1 MIRILVFKARR
12 AARWLPAVLMWAAF
26 PPFAEKSDIFFAL
39 APLLWYSR
47 NRAPGA
53 SARIWFGNGLLYWV
67 LTLSWMH
74 AIVKNGG
81 PWPLVI
87 LGWFALAAVCALFF
101 GAFGWLA
108 SVLWQWTKGR
118 GYGWRLAMLLVA
130 EPVLWA
136 GTELVRSTLFGGF
149 SWNHLGSVPANMGL
163 GAPAALGGVYLLS
176 AVVILVNGTLAS
188 VAERMLAR
196 GASFGRCVE
205 TILPLA
211 AVWALYSSA
220 GAGEA
225 ARAQAA
231 AAGERRVL
239 AAALVQRNFPCAFAA
254 PDGESPLA
262 AYDRLLG
269 AVAPS
274 SPDIVI
280 LPESALA
287 EFGPAG
293 SRAADGFAARVM
305 AQTGARAVLAG
316 CSRAGGDGR
325 LYNSAALYSGSGGVQ
340 TYDKVH
346 LVPFGEYIPGDK
358 TFPVL
363 QKLAPVG
370 SCWPGEKRLLDF
382 DGVKLGVAI
391 CFEDTDAA
399 LTRDF
404 ARMGADAL
412 VFITNDS
419 WFSHSAEA
427 VQHAWQSVARAIET
441 GLPVLRA
448 GNSGVTGTVSPDGKA
463 QWLRGAGAHVLLDE
477 KGAMVQ
483 RIPMPAKRPAPT
495 LYVRLGD
502 APLAAAFAVLAAAA
516 LFLEARRL
524 YRLRRLA
531 AA

>member
-1 MIRILVFKARR
+1 MIRNLVLKARR
-12 AARWLPAVLMWAAF
+12 AARWLPALLVWAAF
-26 PPFAEKSDIFFAL
+26 PPFAEKTDIFFAL

-47 NRAPGA
+47 NRTPRQ
-53 SARIWFGNGLLYWV
+53 SSRVWFGNGFLYWI

-81 PWPLVI
+81 PWPLVV
-87 LGWFALAAVCALFF
+87 LGWFVLAAVCAFYF
-101 GAFGWLA
+101 GLFGWLV
-108 SVLWQWTKGR
+108 STLWQWTKPR

-136 GTELVRSTLFGGF
+136 GTELLRSTLFGGF
-149 SWNHLGSVPANMGL
+149 SWNHLGSVLANMGL

-176 AVVILVNGTLAS
+176 AAVVLVNGTLAS

-211 AVWALYSSA
+211 AVWALYSLA
-220 GAGEA
+220 GAEKSV
-225 ARAQAA
+225 REQAE
-231 AAGERRVL
+231 AAGERRTL
-239 AAALVQRNFPCAFAA
+239 SAALVQRNFPCAFAA
-254 PDGESPLA
+254 AGAESPFA
-262 AYDRLLG
+262 AYGRLLG
-269 AVAPS
+269 AVSPAK
-274 SPDIVI
+274 PDIVV
-280 LPESALA
+280 LPESAFA
-287 EFGPAG
+287 EFGAFG
-293 SRAADGFAARVM
+293 SPRADSFAASVM
-305 AQTGARAVLAG
+305 RETGARALLAG
-316 CSRAGGDGR
+316 GSRADGRGR
-325 LYNSAALYSGSGGVQ
+325 LYNSAALFSAGGVQ
-340 TYDKVH
+340 IYDKVH

-399 LTRDF
+399 LIRDF

-419 WFSHSAEA
+419 WFSHSHEA
-427 VQHAWQSVARAIET
+427 VQHAWQSVARSIET
-441 GLPVLRA
+441 GLPVLRT
-448 GNSGVTGTVSPDGKA
+448 GNSGVTGSIAPDGGT
-463 QWLRGAGAHVLLDE
+463 QWLRGEKSLPLLDAQ
-477 KGAMVQ
+477 GAMVQ
-483 RIPMPAKRPAPT
+483 RLSVPAKNRRPT

-502 APLAAAFAVLAAAA
+502 APLAVAFALIALFA
-516 LFLEARRL
+516 LFLEARRRH
-524 YRLRRLA
+524 RLRRLA
-531 AA
+531 A